1 MHLRRE
7 IFTVAPDWQ
16 KMAALGTLEELP
28 LEYRQSLTRLNLLPL
43 WPSLRNF
50 LPHGKPIRNTAPVVW
65 RYDDIRPLLL
75 RAGELTPI
83 EKAERRVLVL
93 ANPGLGLEN
102 ARATPTIYL
111 GMQLILPGETAP
123 NHRHTPSAIRFAVE
137 GTGAYTVVE
146 GEKLPM
152 ERGDLILTPPQLWHE
167 HGHEGQG
174 PVVWLDALDLPL
186 IHDIE
191 ASYCIDG
198 TSQPIAN
205 RPDASQTA
213 YRRAGL
219 LPYTALDRVKRDF
232 PLLRFPWTEVR
243 AALGDFAGTVGPGE
257 PVRLA
262 YVNPETGAECLP
274 TLGFSALMLRPGEE
288 IAPVRRSA
296 STIFHVIEG
305 SGESTVDGTSLAW
318 SEADTFATP
327 THAEIRIRNGSS
339 DAAAYLFAVDDAP
352 MQRRLG
358 LYEEFADA

>member
-1 MHLRRE
+1 MS
-7 IFTVAPDWQ
+7 V
-16 KMAALGTLEELP
+16 LGTLEELP
-28 LEYRQSLTRLNLLPL
+28 LDYRRSLTKLNLLPL

-50 LPHGKPIRNTAPVVW
+50 LPYGKPIRETTPILW

-75 RAGELTPI
+75 LAGELTPI

-93 ANPGLGLEN
+93 ANPGLGLEKV
-102 ARATPTIYL
+102 RATPTIYI

-137 GTGAYTVVE
+137 GSGAYTIVE

-152 ERGDLILTPPQLWHE
+152 ERGDLILTPPKLWHE
-167 HGHEGQG
+167 HGHEGTG

-198 TSQPIAN
+198 TSQQVAN
-205 RPDASQTA
+205 EPDASQTS

-219 LPYTALDRVKRDF
+219 LPYGVLDQPKRDF

-243 AALGDFAGTVGPGE
+243 EALIGYARGCGPYD

-262 YVNPETGAECLP
+262 YVNPETGSECLS

-288 IAPVRRSA
+288 VALTRRSA
-296 STIFHVIEG
+296 SSVFHVIEG
-305 SGESTVDGTSLAW
+305 RGEARVDETDIAW
-318 SEADTFATP
+318 SEADTFAAP
-327 THAEIRIRNGSS
+327 THAEIRVRNNSS
-339 DAAAYLFAVDDAP
+339 KSPAFLFTVDDAP
-352 MQRRLG
+352 LQRRLG
-358 LYEEFADA
+358 FYEEFGEGGSPHG

>member
-1 MHLRRE
+1 MYGVDFGE
-7 IFTVAPDWQ
+7 FDEDQVMPD
-16 KMAALGTLEELP
+16 LGTLEELP
-28 LEYRQSLTRLNLLPL
+28 LDYRQSLAELNLLPL

-50 LPHGKPIRNTAPVVW
+50 LPYGKPLRNTAPVVW
-65 RYDDIRPLLL
+65 RYGDIRPLLL
-75 RAGELTPI
+75 RAGQLTPI

-93 ANPGLGLEN
+93 ANPGLGLDKV
-102 ARATPTIYL
+102 RATPTIYL
-111 GMQLILPGETAP
+111 GLQLILPGETAP

-137 GTGAYTVVE
+137 GEGAYTVVE

-152 ERGDLILTPPQLWHE
+152 SHGDLILTPPKLWHE
-167 HGHEGQG
+167 HGHEGTG

-198 TSQPIAN
+198 ESQPVAN
-205 RPDASQTA
+205 APDASQTA

-219 LPYTALDRVKRDF
+219 LPYTALDRRERDF

-243 AALGDFAGTVGPGE
+243 EALRAFAQTCAPHETVQ
-257 PVRLA
+257 LA

-288 IAPVRRSA
+288 TVLPRRSA
-296 STIFHVIEG
+296 SSIFHAVEG
-305 SGESTVDGTSLAW
+305 SGEARIDDSDIGW
-318 SEADTFATP
+318 SDADTFAAP
-327 THAEIRIRNGSS
+327 THAEIRIRNGSGR
-339 DAAAYLFAVDDAP
+339 AQAFLFSVDDAP

-358 LYEEFADA
+358 IYEVFGDAAP

>member
-1 MHLRRE
+1 MS
-7 IFTVAPDWQ
+7 
-16 KMAALGTLEELP
+16 ALGTLEDLP
-28 LEYRQSLTRLNLLPL
+28 LEYRESLTGFNLLPL

-50 LPHGKPIRNTAPVVW
+50 LPHGKPIRNTQPIVW

-93 ANPGLGLEN
+93 ANPGLGLDN

-123 NHRHTPSAIRFAVE
+123 NHRHTPSAVRFAVE

-152 ERGDLILTPPQLWHE
+152 ERGDLILTPPKLWHE
-167 HGHEGQG
+167 HGHEGTG

-198 TSQPIAN
+198 TSQPVAN
-205 RPDASQTA
+205 APDSSQTA

-219 LPYTALDRVKRDF
+219 LPYDALNRREREF
-232 PLLRFPWTEVR
+232 PLLRFPWKDVR
-243 AALGDFAGTVGPGE
+243 DALLGYANGCGPRE

-262 YVNPETGAECLP
+262 YVNPETGAECLS
-274 TLGFSALMLRPGEE
+274 TLGFSALMLRPAEE
-288 IAPVRRSA
+288 LILTRCSA
-296 STIFHVIEG
+296 STIFHIVEG
-305 SGESTVDGTSLAW
+305 QGESMVDETQIAW
-318 SEADTFATP
+318 SEADTFAAP
-327 THAEIRIRNGSS
+327 THADIRIRNRSA
-339 DAAAYLFAVDDAP
+339 DAPAFLFSVDDAP

-358 LYEEFADA
+358 IYEEFDGELKS